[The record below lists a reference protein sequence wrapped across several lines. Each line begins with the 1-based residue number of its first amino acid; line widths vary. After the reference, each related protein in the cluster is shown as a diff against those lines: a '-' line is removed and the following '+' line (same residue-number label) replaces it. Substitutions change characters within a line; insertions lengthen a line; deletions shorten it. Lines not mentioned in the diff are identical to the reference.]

1 MARGLTMLLNYLW
14 ITLGFLILGIGLMIY
29 DKRKQ
34 NTRIKGLWDRKT
46 AFKIQQGDY
55 IRYDGY
61 YLNCRLEDEGIDEI
75 TWNDLNMMTVFRQL
89 NYNFTTVG
97 EEYLYAALRNVG
109 TLPKVNRD
117 LMERIRTDR
126 VFRENLSM
134 ALADLGKNANSNPS
148 QFIDKTF
155 YKERYNKLYILFSL
169 LPLMSLLLFN
179 ISVTV
184 GLVALFMSIGFNM
197 MQSFTF
203 TSKNETNY
211 SELFY
216 AVQLIRSADQLSKIS
231 PHYPVK
237 QGRLRSV
244 GLLSYLMLHDK
255 QNDQNFFLQILNALK
270 SVFNADYHL
279 YYYAVSILNRHHETY
294 EACFHTIGLHDLSY
308 ATALWRETL
317 VYYTE
322 PEAGETL
329 VVKDGYHP
337 LLRDFVANDLELSR
351 NVILTGSNASG
362 KSTFMKMLAL
372 NIVLSKGLQT
382 AAAERFILPAGDL
395 YTSMNLED
403 SIMAGDSYFISEIKS
418 LKRILQ
424 QADRPVYIFID
435 EILRGTNTKE
445 RVASA
450 EAILRYL
457 NSQPDVTLI
466 TATHDIELT
475 AMLENEFDFYYFSE
489 TLTEDNDVTFDY
501 KLKRGIT
508 KTSNAIELMRI
519 YDYPERI
526 YQGARETVRQTT

>member
-1 MARGLTMLLNYLW
+1 MMLLNYVW

-34 NTRIKGLWDRKT
+34 NKRIKGLWNQRT
-46 AFKIQQGDY
+46 ALKIQKGDY

-61 YLNCRLEDEGIDEI
+61 YLNYRKEDEGIDDI

-109 TLPKVNRD
+109 TLPKVDRD
-117 LMERIRTDR
+117 LMERFRTDR
-126 VFRENLSM
+126 GFREDVSI

-155 YKERYNKLYILFSL
+155 NKEYYNKFYIFLSI
-169 LPLMSLLLFN
+169 LPLISLLLFN

-203 TSKNETNY
+203 TSRNETNY

-216 AVQLIRSADQLSKIS
+216 AVQLIRSAEQLSKVS
-231 PHYPVK
+231 PYYSIK

-244 GLLSYLMLHDK
+244 GLLSYLMLNDK

-279 YYYAVSILNRHHETY
+279 YYYAVSILHRNHETY

-317 VYYTE
+317 TYYTE

-329 VVKDGYHP
+329 VVKGGYHP
-337 LLRDFVANDLELSR
+337 LLKDFVANDIKVDSDI
-351 NVILTGSNASG
+351 ILTGSNASG

-372 NIVLSKGLQT
+372 NIVLSKGLET
-382 AAAERFILPAGDL
+382 AAAEQFILPQGDL

-424 QADRPVYIFID
+424 QVDRPVYIFID

-457 NSQPDVTLI
+457 NDRDEVTLI

-475 AMLENEFDFYYFSE
+475 AMLEDEFDFYYFSE
-489 TLTEDNDVTFDY
+489 TLTENNDVEFDY
-501 KLKRGIT
+501 KLKRGVT

-519 YDYPERI
+519 YDYPKTI
-526 YQGARETVRQTT
+526 YQRARETVRQTT